1 MEAILCKPLVVVC
14 SELVNTRG
22 CMYVESLSRL
32 AVHCCENC
40 TKLEVG
46 DKSTSLVFFC
56 AARNHMPAVC
66 SLLNDLTKLIL
77 GMVPK
82 KNLRNKWGKDPYR
95 PTLFSKEK
103 VFRIPISVL

>member
-22 CMYVESLSRL
+22 CMYVESHSRL

-56 AARNHMPAVC
+56 AARNHMPAVYVVH
-66 SLLNDLTKLIL
+66 SSTDYEKLLD
-77 GMVPK
+77 VV
-82 KNLRNKWGKDPYR
+82 
-95 PTLFSKEK
+95 E
-103 VFRIPISVL
+103 

>member
-40 TKLEVG
+40 TKLEVR

-56 AARNHMPAVC
+56 AARNHMPAVYVG
-66 SLLNDLTKLIL
+66 TYL
-77 GMVPK
+77 GTYPDS
-82 KNLRNKWGKDPYR
+82 RN
-95 PTLFSKEK
+95 
-103 VFRIPISVL
+103 